1 MTSDV
6 FDAPTRS
13 RVMRSVKGKNT
24 RPEKAVRSLLHAM
37 GYRFRLH
44 RQDLPGS
51 PDVVL
56 PGRRAAIFVHGC
68 FWHGHDCKRGDRPP
82 KTNAE
87 YWRRKRAGNVA
98 RDRER
103 RSELEALGWRVL
115 VIWECEVKDAEALGD
130 KLRTFLG
137 TPGARAGRT

>member
-1 MTSDV
+1 MARV
-6 FDAPTRS
+6 RS
-13 RVMRSVKGKNT
+13 EDTG
-24 RPEKAVRSLLHAM
+24 PEKTLRSLLHAM

-87 YWRRKRAGNVA
+87 YWSRKRAGNVT
-98 RDRER
+98 RDKKR
-103 RSELEALGWRVL
+103 RAELEALGWRVL
-115 VIWECEVKDAEALGD
+115 VVWECEIKDAEALKD
-130 KLRTFLG
+130 KLRAFLEG
-137 TPGARAGRT
+137 TDDQTDQK